1 MPCRD
6 DRDYQVTQGD
16 VDAAAHSIRAELEP
30 LLCEACAFVENEG
43 NLKKLSPALRKWY
56 EAHSKREQARV
67 ALEAAKKLTIKERKA
82 LGLDLTALNRAYQNG
97 LYGK

>member
-6 DRDYQVTQGD
+6 DYPVSSYD
-16 VDAAAHSIRAELEP
+16 VDAAANRVRAELEP
-30 LLCEACAFVENEG
+30 LLCEAVAFVENEG

-56 EAHSKREQARV
+56 EAHSKKEQARV
-67 ALEAAKKLTIKERKA
+67 ALEAAKKLTVKERKA

>member
-6 DRDYQVTQGD
+6 DYSQDDY
-16 VDAAAHSIRAELEP
+16 AAANKVRAELEP
-30 LLCEACAFVENEG
+30 LLCEACAFIENGG

-56 EAHSKREQARV
+56 EAHSKKEQARV
-67 ALEAAKKLTIKERKA
+67 ALEAAKKLTVKERKA
-82 LGLDLTALNRAYQNG
+82 LGLDLGALDKAYQNE

>member
-6 DRDYQVTQGD
+6 DYPFSSYD
-16 VDAAAHSIRAELEP
+16 VDAAANKVRAELEH
-30 LLCEACAFVENEG
+30 LLCEACSFVENEG
-43 NLKKLSPALRKWY
+43 NLMKLSPALRKWY
-56 EAHSKREQARV
+56 EAHSKKEQARV
-67 ALEAAKKLTIKERKA
+67 ALEAAKKLTVKERKA